1 MAKPK
6 RILYPVFFM
15 VLITAVYTLIL
26 ASLNAVSAE
35 RVAEQES
42 LRLERAILYAN
53 AIDAAD
59 DTALHQ
65 IFVDNFEQVKAD
77 DLSYYRYAT
86 DGQVTAYTFPFTG
99 KGLWGTVNGYIAI
112 SSDFKTILG
121 VDFIS
126 HSETPGLGGRIDEAW
141 FKEQF
146 RGIPLETAPYI
157 RYRSEANGNVDAITG
172 ATLTS
177 NAIKGMLNTFLET
190 LMSTERAVI
199 VNE

>member
-1 MAKPK
+1 
-6 RILYPVFFM
+6 M
-15 VLITAVYTLIL
+15 VLVTAVYTLVL
-26 ASLNAVSAE
+26 ASLNAVSAD
-35 RVAEQES
+35 RIAAQES

-59 DTALHQ
+59 DSAVHQVFTADFDAQHTG
-65 IFVDNFEQVKAD
+65 
-77 DLSYYRYAT
+77 DLAYYRYLK
-86 DGQVTAYTFPFTG
+86 DGTVSAYTFPFSG

-112 SSDFKTILG
+112 SADFKTILG

-146 RGIPLETAPYI
+146 RDITLASAPYI
-157 RYRSEANGNVDAITG
+157 RYRSESGGNVDAITG

-177 NAIKGMLNTFLET
+177 NAVKTMLNTFLET
-190 LMSTERAVI
+190 LMSTEKAVI